1 MKAIA
6 LLQVIMTSLILVG
19 VIVLTY
25 IHVWSQI
32 ITWMNITVSSIFIVL
47 ALLMFLETKR
57 DFNELKNK

>member
-6 LLQVIMTSLILVG
+6 LLQVIMTSLILIG

-25 IHVWSQI
+25 VHVWSQT

>member
-6 LLQVIMTSLILVG
+6 LLQVIMTSLILIG

-25 IHVWSQI
+25 VHVWSQT

-57 DFNELKNK
+57 DFNELNNK